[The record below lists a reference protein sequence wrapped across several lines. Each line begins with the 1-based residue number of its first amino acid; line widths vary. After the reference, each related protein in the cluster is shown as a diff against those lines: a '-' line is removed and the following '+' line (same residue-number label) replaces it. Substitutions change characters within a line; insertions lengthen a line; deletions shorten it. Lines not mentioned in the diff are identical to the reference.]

1 LAGLYIEET
10 FERISKDHIF
20 TSLHIAASAG

>member
-20 TSLHIAASAG
+20 TLLHIAA